1 MASALRL
8 CVCSVIA
15 ILAFAQPAGAEWH
28 LTPYV
33 GMTLGGSTT
42 FPDYEN
48 IFAGKQFGRKH
59 LVFGGSVTRFWRGP
73 LGLEGLFAH
82 VPGIFDRDV
91 ENQFFTGSHA
101 TALMG
106 NLVVTIP
113 RAWSEHGL
121 RPFASGGFGLVHVS
135 QKYPQDA
142 LVIRRNELGYNVG
155 GGAVGPITDRTGVR
169 FEVRRFSYVKSGDIA
184 GSSVGARENISYW
197 TATVG
202 VVFRY

>member
-8 CVCSVIA
+8 CVCSVVVV
-15 ILAFAQPAGAEWH
+15 LAVARPASADWH
-28 LTPYV
+28 FTPSA
-33 GMTLGGSTT
+33 GLTLGGSTT
-42 FPDYEN
+42 FPDLEN
-48 IFAGKQFGRKH
+48 ILAGRQFGRKH

-73 LGLEGLFAH
+73 LGVEGLFAF
-82 VPGIFDRDV
+82 VPGIFDRDDLPV
-91 ENQFFTGSHA
+91 FEGSHA
-101 TALMG
+101 MALMG

-121 RPFASGGFGLVHVS
+121 RPFASGGFGLLQVS
-135 QKYPQDA
+135 QKYPQDI
-142 LVIRRNELGYNVG
+142 LVIRRNVLGYNVG

-169 FEVRRFSYVKSGDIA
+169 FEVRRFSYVKSGEIV
-184 GSSVGARENISYW
+184 GSSVGARENINYW